1 MSNLAQSL
9 PATVNGVDVGK
20 LMATVEHIRNDAS
33 LANFQFRLAN
43 RWLDGA
49 QTRSTVRDFHG
60 AGQDHAHTAA
70 FTLTADEPPLLL
82 GGDRSANPGE
92 LLLHAL
98 AACVT
103 SAIAYHAA
111 ARGITIRR
119 LESTVEG
126 DVDLRGFLGLDPSV
140 RNGFG
145 NIRMRFGIQADV
157 PDSELQALVALGPTF
172 SPVYDS
178 VTRGLPVEVTAEPLR

>member
-1 MSNLAQSL
+1 MSSIAQSL
-9 PATVNGVDVGK
+9 PTTVNGIDVGQ
-20 LMATVEHIRNDAS
+20 LVQTIDHIRSDSS
-33 LANFQFRLAN
+33 LARFQFRLSN

-60 AGQDHAHTAA
+60 AGQDHCHASS

-111 ARGITIRR
+111 ARGIAIRSI
-119 LESTVEG
+119 ESAIEG
-126 DVDLRGFLGLDPSV
+126 DVDLRGFLALEPSV
-140 RNGFG
+140 RNGFEQ
-145 NIRMRFGIQADV
+145 IRMRFRIDADV
-157 PDSELQALVALGPTF
+157 PDNELQALCELGPKF

-178 VTRGLPVEVTAEPLR
+178 VTRGVPVRVTAERAR

>member
-1 MSNLAQSL
+1 MSSLAQTL

-20 LMATVEHIRNDAS
+20 LMATVEHIRNDAT
-33 LANFQFRLAN
+33 LARFQFRLSN

-49 QTRSTVRDFHG
+49 QTRSTVRDFYG
-60 AGQDHAHTAA
+60 AGQEHNHAVL

-111 ARGITIRR
+111 ARGIVIRR
-119 LESTVEG
+119 IESTVEG
-126 DVDLRGFLGLDPSV
+126 DVDLRGFLGLDPAV
-140 RNGFG
+140 RNGFEG
-145 NIRMRFGIQADV
+145 IRMRFRIDAEV
-157 PDSELQALVALGPTF
+157 PEKELQSLCDLGPTF

-178 VTRGLPVEVTAEPLR
+178 LTRGLPVQVTAEPLR

>member
-1 MSNLAQSL
+1 MTSLAQSQSS
-9 PATVNGVDVGK
+9 AVNGVDVGR
-20 LMATVEHIRNDAS
+20 LMQTVEHIRSDAT
-33 LANFQFRLAN
+33 LARFQFRLSN

-49 QTRSTVRDFHG
+49 QTRSTVRDFFG
-60 AGQDHAHTAA
+60 AGQEHSHTAP

-119 LESTVEG
+119 IESAVEG
-126 DVDLRGFLGLDPSV
+126 NVDLRGFLGLDPSI
-140 RNGFG
+140 RNGFE
-145 NIRMRFGIQADV
+145 NIRMHFRIDAEV
-157 PDSELQALVALGPTF
+157 PDKEFQALCDLGPQF

-178 VTRGLPVEVTAEPLR
+178 LTRGLPVQVSAERLR

>member
-1 MSNLAQSL
+1 MTSIAQTL
-9 PATVNGVDVGK
+9 PTTVNGIDVGQ
-20 LMATVEHIRNDAS
+20 LVQTIDLIRSDAG
-33 LANFQFRLAN
+33 LARFQFRLSN

-60 AGQDHAHTAA
+60 AGQAHRHASS

-111 ARGITIRR
+111 ARGIAIRSV
-119 LESTVEG
+119 ESTVEG

-140 RNGFG
+140 RNGFEQ
-145 NIRMRFGIQADV
+145 IRMRFRIDADV
-157 PDSELQALVALGPTF
+157 ADDELQALCDLGPKF

-178 VTRGLPVEVTAEPLR
+178 VRRGLPVHVSVERAR

>member
-1 MSNLAQSL
+1 MTSIAESL
-9 PATVNGVDVGK
+9 PTIVNGVDVDR
-20 LMATVEHIRNDAS
+20 LVQTVDHIRSDTG
-33 LANFQFRLAN
+33 LARFQFRLSN

-49 QTRSTVRDFHG
+49 QTRSTVRGFHG
-60 AGQDHAHTAA
+60 AGQEHSHASS
-70 FTLTADEPPLLL
+70 FTLSADEPPLLL

-111 ARGITIRR
+111 ARGIAIRSI
-119 LESTVEG
+119 ESAVEG
-126 DVDLRGFLGLDPSV
+126 DVDLRGFLGLDDSV
-140 RNGFG
+140 RNGFEQ
-145 NIRMRFGIQADV
+145 IRMRFRIDADV
-157 PDSELQALVALGPTF
+157 PESELQSLCDLGPTF

-178 VTRGLPVEVTAEPLR
+178 VTRGVPVLVSAERAR

>member
-1 MSNLAQSL
+1 MSSIAQSL
-9 PATVNGVDVGK
+9 PTTVNGIDVDR
-20 LMATVEHIRNDAS
+20 LMQTVDHIRSDTG
-33 LANFQFRLAN
+33 LARFQFRLSN

-60 AGQDHAHTAA
+60 AGQDHRHAGS

-111 ARGITIRR
+111 ARGITIRGI
-119 LESTVEG
+119 ESIVEG

-140 RNGFG
+140 RNGFER
-145 NIRMRFGIQADV
+145 IRMRFRIDADV
-157 PDSELQALVALGPTF
+157 PEDELQALCDLGPKF

-178 VTRGLPVEVTAEPLR
+178 VTHGLPVQVSAERAR